1 MRRLRLLA
9 HQTMMAH
16 VPGIGWKPLRD
27 CNDEQVHAIARY
39 HSQRGT
45 LRLFDED
52 WFLRHTMEARE
63 EEQHLLEGVGF
74 FALLGLAWS
83 RVLLAAARRSSLARA
98 LVRWFY
104 RLEDRVR
111 RNDGDDGFGDSQIA
125 FGGSLRRDA

>member
-9 HQTMMAH
+9 HQSMMAH
-16 VPGIGWKPLRD
+16 VPGVGWKPLRD
-27 CNDEQVHAIARY
+27 CSDEEVHAIARY

-63 EEQHLLEGVGF
+63 KERHPLEGVGF
-74 FALLGLAWS
+74 FPLLGLAWS

-98 LVRWFY
+98 LVRLFY

-125 FGGSLRRDA
+125 FGGSLRPNA